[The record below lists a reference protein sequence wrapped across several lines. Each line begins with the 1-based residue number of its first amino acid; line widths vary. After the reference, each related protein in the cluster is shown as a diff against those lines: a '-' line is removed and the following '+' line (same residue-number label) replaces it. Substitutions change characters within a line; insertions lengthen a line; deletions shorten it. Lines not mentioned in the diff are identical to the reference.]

1 MNRSSSYWRSLN
13 PRTGARRASALTL
26 AFLPLFLFFPG
37 LVSVAHSQIYVE
49 NYSTTETAS
58 SIGEYTT
65 SGAAVNASL
74 IPG

>member
-1 MNRSSSYWRSLN
+1 
-13 PRTGARRASALTL
+13 LTL